1 MYTYHSALR
10 YLMRKK
16 DAKPSLIR
24 WVLLLQEFKFEIK
37 DTRGTENQVDNH
49 LSKLEEEAMNK
60 F

>member
-1 MYTYHSALR
+1 
-10 YLMRKK
+10 MRKK